1 MGGGSLSKFW
11 RRLLFFCQNSRS
23 ERLPAF
29 AAILCSIGLTA
40 LPAASL
46 LRSREVSPACRHTAN
61 LSAFAYLKLLLCF
74 FLLLVS
80 QNVIK
85 RRNNENQENQHNKYG
100 ADSDDGVHAGL
111 ADQNAL

>member
-1 MGGGSLSKFW
+1 MLSLQQPVLRQPSV
-11 RRLLFFCQNSRS
+11 
-23 ERLPAF
+23 LPVQV
-29 AAILCSIGLTA
+29 
-40 LPAASL
+40 LPVL
-46 LRSREVSPACRHTAN
+46 
-61 LSAFAYLKLLLCF
+61 

-100 ADSDDGVHAGL
+100 TDSDDGVHAGL

>member
-1 MGGGSLSKFW
+1 MAIAAVITACSSISSASGTVSSTTGAAT
-11 RRLLFFCQNSRS
+11 
-23 ERLPAF
+23 AF
-29 AAILCSIGLTA
+29 GASCTGAAGA
-40 LPAASL
+40 
-46 LRSREVSPACRHTAN
+46 
-61 LSAFAYLKLLLCF
+61 F